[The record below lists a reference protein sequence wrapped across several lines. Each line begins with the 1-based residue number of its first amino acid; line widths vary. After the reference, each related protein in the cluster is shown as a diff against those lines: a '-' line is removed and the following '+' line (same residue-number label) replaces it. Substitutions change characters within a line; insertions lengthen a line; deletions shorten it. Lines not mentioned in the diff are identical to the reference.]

1 VDTNVRR
8 HVTLSPV
15 SGFGRQ
21 KESASYTLSPTK
33 TTIQS
38 PSKGSPTSQSS
49 KTSLVANSPVKGA
62 QKETSPKKEQL
73 SPDASGLL
81 TSIMLRKPQS
91 LAYFLDLLT
100 PTKVNTVQL
109 VVEADN
115 DPRTP
120 RSPSKAGM
128 DISPVNTSPKH
139 EEKSVSIEDPKPV
152 LETAKAE
159 SQVQSVTGPYQ
170 NDATKQ
176 TYFQFPKIRSHLL
189 RPAPQELSISIQ
201 NKLSKANKL
210 RAQLLQDRKRQLQRY
225 FHSLKLKLL
234 LHDSRLRL
242 DKLRL
247 ATQVE
252 LQQSVVEL
260 NRQMLTRRKREQVM
274 RHTEHVRRVQVL
286 VKMKKMMELRR
297 AVSES
302 FCDYLKK
309 DYEADDEDA
318 LWSANVQDPF
328 GSRGFQ
334 KGLRVIIPEEE
345 EYDAESVNPDLPRDS
360 PSTAYNSSPQ
370 PNRVGQYA
378 SDLESFL
385 YGGHSPSLREPM
397 SSTIRRTKSLP
408 HLVLD
413 DNSDGVFLEIL
424 SLLPPI
430 TRFSLRELD
439 MDEVLANAQLRH
451 DILFDPD
458 LQFKPSSAD
467 NDEDDEVLED
477 GEDWGAGD
485 SKTKA
490 YWSDLQDEVKQGD
503 LFRLPLLVSEIRAIM
518 VELLPSGQEI
528 KGELESKLDSRFVH
542 QQIQSGIMNPV
553 PLFQYIADV
562 MKLNCAPFRDPIV
575 DQMVAESQN
584 GNIVKALKI
593 CFDMLELMKLVF
605 QTYVGLCQSSID
617 EVKAVHHRKCGF
629 I

>member
-15 SGFGRQ
+15 SGYGRQ
-21 KESASYTLSPTK
+21 KDSATYTLSPTK
-33 TTIQS
+33 ATAQS
-38 PSKGSPTSQSS
+38 PSKGSPGSQTS
-49 KTSLVANSPVKGA
+49 KTSLVSNSPAKET
-62 QKETSPKKEQL
+62 QRETSPKKDQL

-100 PTKVNTVQL
+100 PTKVNNVQL
-109 VVEADN
+109 VVDADN

-128 DISPVNTSPKH
+128 DVSPLNSSPKQD
-139 EEKSVSIEDPKPV
+139 EKLVIVQDPKPT
-152 LETAKAE
+152 LEAAKAE
-159 SQVQSVTGPYQ
+159 SKEPTGPYQ
-170 NDATKQ
+170 KDATKQ

-189 RPAPQELSISIQ
+189 RPSPQELSVSIQ
-201 NKLSKANKL
+201 NKLSRANKL
-210 RAQLLQDRKRQLQRY
+210 RAQILQDRKRQLQRY

-286 VKMKKMMELRR
+286 AKMKKMMELRR

-309 DYEADDEDA
+309 EYDVDEEDA
-318 LWSANVQDPF
+318 LWSANVQDSF
-328 GSRGFQ
+328 DSKGFQ

-360 PSTAYNSSPQ
+360 PSTAYNSSPK
-370 PNRVGQYA
+370 PNRVGHYA
-378 SDLESFL
+378 ADLESFL

-408 HLVLD
+408 QLILD
-413 DNSDGVFLEIL
+413 DNSDSVFLEVL

-458 LQFKPSSAD
+458 LQFKPSSGD
-467 NDEDDEVLED
+467 NDEEAEEMED
-477 GEDWGAGD
+477 GEEWGAGD
-485 SKTKA
+485 AKTKA

-542 QQIQSGIMNPV
+542 QQIESGIMNPV
-553 PLFQYIADV
+553 PLFQYIADI

-575 DQMVAESQN
+575 DQMVTESQN
-584 GNIVKALKI
+584 GNIVKALKT
-593 CFDMLELMKLVF
+593 CFDLLELMKLVCI
-605 QTYVGLCQSSID
+605 TDIGLCQSSIN
-617 EVKAVHHRKCGF
+617 EIATIHIGKCGYF
-629 I
+629 